1 MMKNAEKTEDK
12 LRGKVILLIHV
23 HQIEA
28 LFSWKNLFTVKN
40 PRHSLSPQRRS
51 FVAISIKKRKKKRD
65 LKFILFVF
73 FLVWTLFSARR

>member
-51 FVAISIKKRKKKRD
+51 FVAISIKKRKKD